1 MRNLWVAVAA
11 MAVSSLVQAQSSVT
25 FYGVVDAGIGKIRSG
40 GGVGKAQM
48 VSGELM
54 NTSDNKLG
62 FQGVEDLGGDLKA
75 GFNFETILSLT
86 GGAAFEP
93 FWAGKANVWIGG
105 DWGTFKMG
113 REDTPSHV
121 GIQAWELTQ
130 EANYSVVNKTFNNLD
145 GLEGDAVGRS
155 QFIYTTP
162 DFGGLRAQLGYILK
176 ADRAGRAKWD
186 MNVIYAS
193 GPVTASLAANKAR
206 GQKLGYALG
215 GKVDFDGFAVAASYS
230 DNHALRRGFS
240 LGGRVQLGAA
250 SLALDVTRDTRN
262 TLGGKKF
269 TNGVLEGR
277 YPLSKRTL
285 LYAAYLRLDGDNNVG
300 LGVRHNF

>member
-1 MRNLWVAVAA
+1 MRKLWVAVAA
-11 MAVSSLVQAQSSVT
+11 LAVSGLVQAQSSVT
-25 FYGVVDAGIGKIRSG
+25 LYGVVDAGIGKIKSG
-40 GGVGKAQM
+40 GAGKVQM

-62 FQGVEDLGGDLKA
+62 FQGVEDLGGGLKA
-75 GFNFETILSLT
+75 GFNFETALSLKD
-86 GGAAFEP
+86 GAAADP

-105 DWGTFKMG
+105 GWGSFKMG

-121 GIQAWELTQ
+121 GIQAWELTE
-130 EANYSVVNKTFNNLD
+130 EANFSVVNNTFNNL
-145 GLEGDAVGRS
+145 GGAEGDAGAGS

-162 DFGGLRAQLGYILK
+162 ELSGVSAQLGHIVK
-176 ADRAGRAKWD
+176 NDRGGRAKWD
-186 MNVIYAS
+186 MNVIYAE
-193 GPVTASLAANKAR
+193 GPVTASFVANRAS
-206 GQKLGYALG
+206 GQKVGYALG
-215 GKVDFDGFAVAASYS
+215 GKYDFDGFAVVASYS

-240 LGGRVQLGAA
+240 LGGRIQLGMG

-262 TLGGKKF
+262 TLSDKKF

-285 LYAAYLRLDGDNNVG
+285 LYAAYLRLDGDNNYGVG
-300 LGVRHNF
+300 LRHNF